1 MPPALARWL
10 TDRHCPSTHTNEL
23 GLDAADDR
31 DIWTRAC
38 AERLI
43 VISKAEDFFALAN
56 RQGDTGFLRFLV
68 RVVGKQARHLRQ
80 TDGRLLARP
89 MSVDV
94 AASMDADAELAE
106 RVEAFVSRFAR
117 LQRHLGR

>member
-38 AERLI
+38 AEGLI
-43 VISKAEDFFALAN
+43 VVSKDEDFFALAN
-56 RQGDTGFLRFLV
+56 RQGDTGRLLWIRLGNCRRDELLRRFETAWPLIEEAFRQGQ
-68 RVVGKQARHLRQ
+68 RVVELR
-80 TDGRLLARP
+80 
-89 MSVDV
+89 
-94 AASMDADAELAE
+94 
-106 RVEAFVSRFAR
+106 
-117 LQRHLGR
+117 